1 MPVFITQHKTSASI
15 LNQAKVYTYL
25 PLLRLLTTTHISMNR
40 LIICLLLILIF
51 ACSKSVE
58 ERSHTV
64 THIINGNTI
73 QLKNGLEVKLIGVED
88 TPETREY
95 LASTLL
101 NKKIRFTTD
110 RSNRYEI
117 KSAGQNV
124 YAYIKTIKG
133 ISVNGELLK
142 QRLSSL
148 NKEYLTD
155 SLSAFQSYVTGEVT
169 STSAKGKNTTLTEAE
184 IELPKK
190 KEKEKTIEIKPLR
203 QLVRLAEPCVF
214 LVYAMDEDE
223 KITGSGTGF
232 FINGQGLAVSN
243 HHVFKGSNN
252 WKIKLKSG
260 KIYPVTSVIHS
271 NPEVDYI
278 IFKVDMATSPFLH
291 LAEQMPEKGED
302 IFVLGNPKGL
312 ESTVTRGVVSAYRSL
327 NKRNDY
333 IQIDAAIS
341 PGSSGSPVMNMQGE
355 VIGIATAKLEQ
366 CESCNFAVNI
376 QLVEKVLEKEAF

>member
-1 MPVFITQHKTSASI
+1 
-15 LNQAKVYTYL
+15 
-25 PLLRLLTTTHISMNR
+25 MNK
-40 LIICLLLILIF
+40 LLICWLLALGF
-51 ACSKSVE
+51 ACNKSVE

-64 THIINGNTI
+64 VSIINGNTI
-73 QLKNGLEVKLIGVED
+73 QLKNGLKVQLIGIEN
-88 TPETREY
+88 TPEAREY
-95 LASTLL
+95 LSGTLL

-110 RSNRYEI
+110 RSNSYAI
-117 KSAGQNV
+117 KSAVQDV
-124 YAYIKTIKG
+124 YAYIKTVKG
-133 ISVNGELLK
+133 VSVNGELLK

-155 SLSAFQSYVTGEVT
+155 SLAAFQSYVTGNVT
-169 STSAKGKNTTLTEAE
+169 STAARGKDRSLTEDE

-190 KEKEKTIEIKPLR
+190 KEKEKQPEAKPLR
-203 QLVRLAEPCVF
+203 QLVRMAEPCVF
-214 LVYAMDEDE
+214 LIYSMDENDN
-223 KITGSGTGF
+223 ITGSGTGF
-232 FINGQGLAVSN
+232 FINRQGLAVSN
-243 HHVFKGSNN
+243 HHVFKGSSN

-260 KIYPVTSVIHS
+260 KTYPVSSVIHADA
-271 NPEVDYI
+271 ETDYI
-278 IFKVDMATSPFLH
+278 IFKVDIADSPFLH
-291 LAEQMPEKGED
+291 LSGQLPEKGED

-355 VIGIATAKLEQ
+355 VIGIATAKLDQ

-376 QLVEKVLEKEAF
+376 QLVEKVLEEEAL

>member
-1 MPVFITQHKTSASI
+1 
-15 LNQAKVYTYL
+15 
-25 PLLRLLTTTHISMNR
+25 MNTR
-40 LIICLLLILIF
+40 MNKLIICWLLMLLF

-64 THIINGNTI
+64 VSIINGNTI
-73 QLKNGLEVKLIGVED
+73 QLKNGLKVQLIGIED
-88 TPETREY
+88 TPEAREY
-95 LASTLL
+95 LTSTLL
-101 NKKIRFTTD
+101 NKKIRFATD
-110 RSNRYEI
+110 RSNRYKI
-117 KSAGQNV
+117 KSAVQDV

-133 ISVNGELLK
+133 VSVNGELLK

-155 SLSAFQSYVTGEVT
+155 SLAAFQSYVTGDVT
-169 STSAKGKNTTLTEAE
+169 STSAKGKERSIAEAE

-190 KEKEKTIEIKPLR
+190 KDTEKSLEAKPLR
-203 QLVRLAEPCVF
+203 QLVRMAEPCVF
-214 LVYAMDEDE
+214 LIYAMDKEDN
-223 KITGSGTGF
+223 ITGSGTGF

-243 HHVFKGSNN
+243 HHVFKGSSN

-271 NPEVDYI
+271 DEEVDYI
-278 IFKVDMATSPFLH
+278 IFKVAIDSSPFLH
-291 LAEQMPEKGED
+291 LSEQLPDKGED

-327 NKRNDY
+327 HTRHDY

-341 PGSSGSPVMNMQGE
+341 PGSSGSPVMNMQGD
-355 VIGIATAKLEQ
+355 VIGIATAKLDQ

-376 QLVEKVLEKEAF
+376 QLVEKALAEEAL

>member
-1 MPVFITQHKTSASI
+1 MNK
-15 LNQAKVYTYL
+15 
-25 PLLRLLTTTHISMNR
+25 LLYCWLLT
-40 LIICLLLILIF
+40 LIF

-64 THIINGNTI
+64 VAIVNGNTVE
-73 QLKNGLEVKLIGVED
+73 LKNGLRLQLIGIEA
-88 TPETREY
+88 TPEAHEY
-95 LASTLL
+95 LTGTLL

-117 KSAGQNV
+117 KSAVQDV

-133 ISVNGELLK
+133 VSINGELLK

-155 SLSAFQSYVTGEVT
+155 SLSAFQSYVTGDVT
-169 STSAKGKNTTLTEAE
+169 STVAKGKDSSLTEAE
-184 IELPKK
+184 IDLPKK
-190 KEKEKTIEIKPLR
+190 KDKEKALEIKPLR
-203 QLVRLAEPCVF
+203 QLVRMAEPCVF
-214 LVYAMDEDE
+214 LIYAMDSDDN
-223 KITGSGTGF
+223 ITGTGTGF
-232 FINGQGLAVSN
+232 FINEQGLAVSN

-260 KIYPVTSVIHS
+260 KIYPVSSVIHS
-271 NPEVDYI
+271 DAEVDYI
-278 IFKVDMATSPFLH
+278 IFKVAIDDSPFLH
-291 LAEQMPEKGED
+291 LSGQLPEKGED

-355 VIGIATAKLEQ
+355 VIGIATAKLDQ

-376 QLVEKVLEKEAF
+376 QLVEKVLEAQ

>member
-1 MPVFITQHKTSASI
+1 MV
-15 LNQAKVYTYL
+15 
-25 PLLRLLTTTHISMNR
+25 
-40 LIICLLLILIF
+40 F

-64 THIINGNTI
+64 VNIINGNTI
-73 QLKNGLEVKLIGVED
+73 ELKNGLQVQLIGIEN
-88 TPETREY
+88 TPEAYQY
-95 LASTLL
+95 LSGTLL
-101 NKKIRFTTD
+101 NKKIRFSTD
-110 RSNRYEI
+110 RSNRYKI
-117 KSAGQNV
+117 KSAAQEV
-124 YAYIKTIKG
+124 YAYIKTVKG
-133 ISVNGELLK
+133 VSVNAELLK

-155 SLSAFQSYVTGEVT
+155 SLTAFQSYVTADVT
-169 STSAKGKNTTLTEAE
+169 STSAKGKNRGLTEAE
-184 IELPKK
+184 TELPRK
-190 KEKEKTIEIKPLR
+190 KEKEKTADAKPLR

-214 LVYAMDEDE
+214 LIYAMDENE
-223 KITGSGTGF
+223 SVTGSGTGF

-243 HHVFKGSNN
+243 HHVFKGGKN

-260 KIYPVTSVIHS
+260 KFYPVSSVIHS
-271 NPEVDYI
+271 DAELDYL
-278 IFKVDMATSPFLH
+278 IFKVSIDNSPFLH
-291 LAEQMPEKGED
+291 LSEQLPEKGED

-355 VIGIATAKLEQ
+355 VIGIATAKLDQ

-376 QLVEKVLEKEAF
+376 QLVEKVLDKEAF

>member
-1 MPVFITQHKTSASI
+1 
-15 LNQAKVYTYL
+15 
-25 PLLRLLTTTHISMNR
+25 MNK
-40 LIICLLLILIF
+40 LIICWLLTVTF
-51 ACSKSVE
+51 ACNKSVE

-64 THIINGNTI
+64 VNIINGNTI
-73 QLKNGLEVKLIGVED
+73 ELKNGLKVQLIGVEN
-88 TPETREY
+88 TPEAQEY
-95 LASTLL
+95 LVSALM

-110 RSNRYEI
+110 RSNRYKI
-117 KSAGQNV
+117 KNASQEV
-124 YAYIKTIKG
+124 HAYIKTVKG
-133 ISVNGELLK
+133 LSVNAELLK

-155 SLSAFQSYVTGEVT
+155 SLTAFQSYVTGDVT
-169 STSAKGKNTTLTEAE
+169 STSAKGKGRGLTEEE

-190 KEKEKTIEIKPLR
+190 KEKEKTVEAKPLR
-203 QLVRLAEPCVF
+203 QLVRMAEPCVF
-214 LVYAMDEDE
+214 LIYAMDENE
-223 KITGSGTGF
+223 NITGTGTGF

-243 HHVFKGSNN
+243 HHVFKGGKS

-260 KIYPVTSVIHS
+260 KIYPVSSVIHS
-271 NPEVDYI
+271 DAEVDYI
-278 IFKVDMATSPFLH
+278 IFKVDMDNSPFLH
-291 LAEQMPEKGED
+291 LSEQLPEKGED

-341 PGSSGSPVMNMQGE
+341 PGSSGSPVMNMHGE
-355 VIGIATAKLEQ
+355 VIGIATAKLDQ

-376 QLVEKVLEKEAF
+376 ELVEKVLDKQAL